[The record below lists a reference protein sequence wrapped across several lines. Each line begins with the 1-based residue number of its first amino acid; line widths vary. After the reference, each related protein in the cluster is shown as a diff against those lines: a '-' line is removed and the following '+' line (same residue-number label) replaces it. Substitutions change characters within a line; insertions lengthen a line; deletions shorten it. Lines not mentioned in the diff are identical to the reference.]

1 MSEQGDLGGL
11 VAELFERAVEAVL
24 ICAPFV
30 KEDPLRRLLDL
41 VDSSVSIQLF
51 TRWRPDEVAAG
62 VSDTSVLPLVE
73 GRGGSVH
80 LCEPLHAKLF
90 RADGRA
96 LVGSANLTGAALGWS
111 ANPNLELLVEV
122 PAETPAVVAL
132 EAELVRCS
140 IPATAALAAEVERVA
155 ALLPSPRT
163 EVETPAT
170 PASPSP
176 SWHPLLREPADL
188 FVAYSKGADQ
198 LSSTSSVAAR
208 SDLAALEIPSGLARE
223 PFEALVANRL
233 LQLPLVGEVDHLLAE
248 PRRFGEVSKLLGN
261 RLALDHHE
269 ASHAWQTLMR
279 WLNHFLPERYTHTI
293 PSHSEIMRRVN
304 EWNR

>member
-1 MSEQGDLGGL
+1 MSEQSDLGRL
-11 VAELFERAVEAVL
+11 VGKVFERAVSTVV

-30 KEDPLRRLLDL
+30 KEAPLRRLLDS
-41 VDSSVSIQLF
+41 VDEDVSIQLF

-62 VSDTSVLPLVE
+62 ISDTSVLHLIE
-73 GRGGSVH
+73 ARGGLVH

-96 LVGSANLTGAALGWS
+96 LAGSANLTGAALGWS

-122 PAETPAVVAL
+122 PAETPAVLAL
-132 EAELVRCS
+132 EAELDRCS

-163 EVETPAT
+163 EIETSAT
-170 PASPSP
+170 ATSPSP
-176 SWHPLLREPADL
+176 AWHPLLREPADL
-188 FVAYSKGADQ
+188 FVAYSKGANL
-198 LSSTSSVAAR
+198 LSSTSSAAAR
-208 SDLAALEIPSGLARE
+208 SDLAALEIPPGLARE

-233 LQLPLVGEVDHLLAE
+233 LQSPLVAEVDHLLAE

-261 RLALDHHE
+261 RLELDHHE

-279 WLNHFLPERYTHTI
+279 WLNHFLPSRYTHSV
-293 PSHSEIMRRVN
+293 PSNSEIMRRVN